1 MSGSHD
7 KKPPGGDNLQNSSL
21 DEAMDR
27 SHRELKLLANFY
39 HQHGYLDRAQE
50 IYRTVLKIQE
60 DRDDSA

>member
-1 MSGSHD
+1 MSSQEKRPAD
-7 KKPPGGDNLQNSSL
+7 SDSEI

-50 IYRTVLKIQE
+50 IYRTVLKIQD
-60 DRDDSA
+60 DRDQSQT